1 MILMIDHGL
10 IRHNN
15 DDQDNQRFIFKNS
28 YLSYLKM
35 NGERSGRFLRS
46 LFNS

>member
-10 IRHNN
+10 IRQIH
-15 DDQDNQRFIFKNS
+15 DDHDNQHSIFKNS